1 MVVSRCAARREI
13 WGCVVPFEPAHG
25 DHAIVEVAFQLELDR
40 AIDPTDVQNLLQL
53 FSRLRDDLP
62 AVRHFTQAQASLPT
76 SPSGPPVPLGG
87 STVGLEFPSFR
98 RDGSFEWR
106 LLCFDRSLT
115 VNCTVYT
122 RWARVWSKARDHLE
136 KALEA
141 LSGSKAVRLR
151 AVVLEYVDEFLWRG
165 TDDGPVFEE
174 VLEFR
179 SEFIPR
185 SLSKSRKYWHLHQG
199 WFASPE
205 ELIGH
210 ASELPHGRIL
220 ERLNVDSTERRDPGS
235 TSVSECGLRIHH
247 LMRYEFESS
256 PLPAADLSENRSVS
270 RCFEALHDLNKRR
283 LSQLLTRQAQRRI
296 GLDGAHLGD

>member
-87 STVGLEFPSFR
+87 STVGLEFASFR

-106 LLCFDRSLT
+106 LLCADRSLT

-165 TDDGPVFEE
+165 TDRVPAFDELVDFG
-174 VLEFR
+174 
-179 SEFIPR
+179 SELLPKNLTR
-185 SLSKSRKYWHLHQG
+185 ARDLWHLHQG
-199 WFASPE
+199 WFATPE
-205 ELIGH
+205 ELLGRV
-210 ASELPHGRIL
+210 SELPAGRVL
-220 ERLNVDSTERRDPGS
+220 ERLNLDSLARPALGYA
-235 TSVSECGLRIHH
+235 SEHVVRIHH
-247 LMRYEFESS
+247 LMRYEFFQIPST
-256 PLPAADLSENRSVS
+256 DLSENGSASRS
-270 RCFEALHDLNKRR
+270 FEALHNLNKRR
-283 LSQLLTRQAQRRI
+283 LSELLTRQAQQRI